1 MAFERLEPCAVK
13 IACTVLRGLGGGN
26 AILATRC
33 SATPLRRKRRQP
45 VKSNGLAAV
54 ESKFCDGIAIGADP
68 NFCSLPE
75 LTPISLAVAIGFQA
89 CTTF

>member
-1 MAFERLEPCAVK
+1 MREVARIKTINRAFTEKFSEYALIRCF
-13 IACTVLRGLGGGN
+13 
-26 AILATRC
+26 AT
-33 SATPLRRKRRQP
+33 ALRRKRRQP
-45 VKSNGLAAV
+45 VKSNGLATV

-75 LTPISLAVAIGFQA
+75 PTPILLAVAIGFPA